1 MRIEVILDRIFRR
14 NELPCFAVYIGDSG
28 ISIVHAYI
36 MVILI
41 ACCIVVKLKII
52 AYIRVGAAL
61 LRLGD
66 IHSVWIYLTLF
77 AKLINALKLLVHIE
91 VNKLTV

>member
-1 MRIEVILDRIFRR
+1 
-14 NELPCFAVYIGDSG
+14 
-28 ISIVHAYI
+28 

-52 AYIRVGAAL
+52 AYISVGAAL